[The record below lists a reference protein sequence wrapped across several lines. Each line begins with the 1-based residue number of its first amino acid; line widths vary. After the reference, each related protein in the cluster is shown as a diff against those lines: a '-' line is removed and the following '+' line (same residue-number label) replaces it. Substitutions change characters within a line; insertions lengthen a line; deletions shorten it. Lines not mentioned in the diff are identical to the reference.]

1 MMKKNLFFNFK
12 GDYYMAF
19 DGVTISALVA
29 EFNDKLLNGRLYKIA
44 QTESDELLLTIKNGK
59 NQYRLLISANASLPL
74 IYLTDKNKPAPL
86 TAPNFCML
94 LRKHINNGR
103 IISITQPGLER
114 IVDFEIQHLDE
125 LGDIKTKHL
134 IIELMGKHS
143 NIIFVNEGTILDSIK
158 HVNSIMSSVRQV
170 LPGKEYFIPHTSE
183 KLNPLDVEKEVFFKT
198 VFSKPMPLSKAI
210 YTSFTGISP
219 TIAENI
225 CYEGKFD
232 SSMPANVL
240 EHGDQNIVWMYF
252 YQLIN
257 KVKNC
262 DFIPTIYEKNGKP
275 EEYGVTILS
284 TYSDCTTTSF
294 ESISTLLETY
304 YSKKNLYT
312 RMRQKSVDL
321 RKIVTNALERDNKK
335 YNIQLKQLKDTE
347 KKDKFKEYGDLLTT
361 YGYSIKEGSKEFET
375 VNYYNGKTVK
385 ITLDPTISPIENAKK
400 YFNKYSKLKRTSEA
414 LETIIV
420 ETKNSIDYLES
431 INVAIDMATTEDDLK
446 AINEELVQT
455 GFIKKK
461 HTNKKAKN
469 NSKPLHF
476 ISSDGFDMY
485 VGKNNIQ
492 NEHLTFKVATGNDWW
507 FHSKSFPGS
516 HVIVKCNN
524 QELPDNTFEEAA
536 RLAAFYSKGSNQDK
550 VEIDYIQK
558 KHVKKVAGAMPGFV
572 IYHTNYS
579 MIAEPNINNI
589 KEI

>member
-1 MMKKNLFFNFK
+1 
-12 GDYYMAF
+12 MAF

-29 EFNDKLLNGRLYKIA
+29 EFNDKLLNGRLCKIA
-44 QTESDELLLTIKNGK
+44 QTESDELLLTIKNDK

-240 EHGDQNIVWMYF
+240 EHGDQNIVWIYF

-461 HTNKKAKN
+461 HTNKKPKN

-558 KHVKKVAGAMPGFV
+558 KHIKKVAGAMPGFV

-579 MIAEPNINNI
+579 MIAEPNIDNI

>member
-1 MMKKNLFFNFK
+1 
-12 GDYYMAF
+12 MAF
-19 DGVTISALVA
+19 DGITISALVA

-375 VNYYNGKTVK
+375 VNYYNGETVK

-476 ISSDGFDMY
+476 ISSDGFDIY

-524 QELPDNTFEEAA
+524 QELPDNTFEEAV

-579 MIAEPNINNI
+579 MIAEPNIDNI

>member
-1 MMKKNLFFNFK
+1 
-12 GDYYMAF
+12 MAF
-19 DGVTISALVA
+19 DGITISALVA

-375 VNYYNGKTVK
+375 VNYYNGETVK

-461 HTNKKAKN
+461 HTNKKVKN

-476 ISSDGFDMY
+476 ISSDGFDIY

-524 QELPDNTFEEAA
+524 QELPDKTFEEAA

-579 MIAEPNINNI
+579 MIAEPNIDNI

>member
-1 MMKKNLFFNFK
+1 
-12 GDYYMAF
+12 MAF
-19 DGVTISALVA
+19 DGITISALVA

-375 VNYYNGKTVK
+375 VNYYNGETVK

-400 YFNKYSKLKRTSEA
+400 YINKYSKLKRTSEA

-476 ISSDGFDMY
+476 ISSDGFDIY

-579 MIAEPNINNI
+579 MIAEPNIDNI

>member
-1 MMKKNLFFNFK
+1 
-12 GDYYMAF
+12 MAF

-198 VFSKPMPLSKAI
+198 VFSKAMPLSKAI

-335 YNIQLKQLKDTE
+335 YNIQLKQLKSTE

-579 MIAEPNINNI
+579 MIAEPNIDNI

>member
-1 MMKKNLFFNFK
+1 
-12 GDYYMAF
+12 MAF
-19 DGVTISALVA
+19 DGITISALVA

-375 VNYYNGKTVK
+375 VNYYNGETVK

-461 HTNKKAKN
+461 HTNKKVKN

-476 ISSDGFDMY
+476 ISSDGFDIY

-579 MIAEPNINNI
+579 MIAEPNIDNI

>member
-1 MMKKNLFFNFK
+1 
-12 GDYYMAF
+12 MAF

-143 NIIFVNEGTILDSIK
+143 NIIFVNEGTISDSIK

-183 KLNPLDVEKEVFFKT
+183 KLNPLNVEKEVFFKT
-198 VFSKPMPLSKAI
+198 VFSKPMSLSKAI

-461 HTNKKAKN
+461 HTNKKPKN

-558 KHVKKVAGAMPGFV
+558 KHIKKVAGAMPGFV

-579 MIAEPNINNI
+579 MIAEPNIDNI

>member
-1 MMKKNLFFNFK
+1 
-12 GDYYMAF
+12 MAF
-19 DGVTISALVA
+19 DGITISALVA

-375 VNYYNGKTVK
+375 VNYYNGETVK

-461 HTNKKAKN
+461 HTNKKDKN

-476 ISSDGFDMY
+476 ISSDGFDIY

-579 MIAEPNINNI
+579 MIAEPNIDNI

>member
-1 MMKKNLFFNFK
+1 M
-12 GDYYMAF
+12 
-19 DGVTISALVA
+19 
-29 EFNDKLLNGRLYKIA
+29 
-44 QTESDELLLTIKNGK
+44 
-59 NQYRLLISANASLPL
+59 
-74 IYLTDKNKPAPL
+74 
-86 TAPNFCML
+86 
-94 LRKHINNGR
+94 
-103 IISITQPGLER
+103 
-114 IVDFEIQHLDE
+114 
-125 LGDIKTKHL
+125 
-134 IIELMGKHS
+134 
-143 NIIFVNEGTILDSIK
+143 
-158 HVNSIMSSVRQV
+158 
-170 LPGKEYFIPHTSE
+170 
-183 KLNPLDVEKEVFFKT
+183 
-198 VFSKPMPLSKAI
+198 
-210 YTSFTGISP
+210 
-219 TIAENI
+219 
-225 CYEGKFD
+225 
-232 SSMPANVL
+232 
-240 EHGDQNIVWMYF
+240 
-252 YQLIN
+252 
-257 KVKNC
+257 
-262 DFIPTIYEKNGKP
+262 
-275 EEYGVTILS
+275 
-284 TYSDCTTTSF
+284 
-294 ESISTLLETY
+294 
-304 YSKKNLYT
+304 
-312 RMRQKSVDL
+312 
-321 RKIVTNALERDNKK
+321 
-335 YNIQLKQLKDTE
+335 
-347 KKDKFKEYGDLLTT
+347 
-361 YGYSIKEGSKEFET
+361 
-375 VNYYNGKTVK
+375 
-385 ITLDPTISPIENAKK
+385 DPTISPIENAKK

-579 MIAEPNINNI
+579 MIAEPNIDNI

>member
-1 MMKKNLFFNFK
+1 
-12 GDYYMAF
+12 MAF
-19 DGVTISALVA
+19 DGITISALVA

-375 VNYYNGKTVK
+375 VNYYNGETVK

-461 HTNKKAKN
+461 HTNKKPKN

-558 KHVKKVAGAMPGFV
+558 KHIKKVAGAMPGFV

-579 MIAEPNINNI
+579 MIAEPNIDNI

>member
-1 MMKKNLFFNFK
+1 
-12 GDYYMAF
+12 MAF

-170 LPGKEYFIPHTSE
+170 LPVKEYFIPHTSE

>member
-1 MMKKNLFFNFK
+1 M
-12 GDYYMAF
+12 
-19 DGVTISALVA
+19 
-29 EFNDKLLNGRLYKIA
+29 
-44 QTESDELLLTIKNGK
+44 
-59 NQYRLLISANASLPL
+59 
-74 IYLTDKNKPAPL
+74 
-86 TAPNFCML
+86 
-94 LRKHINNGR
+94 
-103 IISITQPGLER
+103 
-114 IVDFEIQHLDE
+114 
-125 LGDIKTKHL
+125 
-134 IIELMGKHS
+134 
-143 NIIFVNEGTILDSIK
+143 
-158 HVNSIMSSVRQV
+158 
-170 LPGKEYFIPHTSE
+170 
-183 KLNPLDVEKEVFFKT
+183 
-198 VFSKPMPLSKAI
+198 
-210 YTSFTGISP
+210 
-219 TIAENI
+219 
-225 CYEGKFD
+225 
-232 SSMPANVL
+232 
-240 EHGDQNIVWMYF
+240 
-252 YQLIN
+252 
-257 KVKNC
+257 
-262 DFIPTIYEKNGKP
+262 
-275 EEYGVTILS
+275 
-284 TYSDCTTTSF
+284 
-294 ESISTLLETY
+294 
-304 YSKKNLYT
+304 
-312 RMRQKSVDL
+312 
-321 RKIVTNALERDNKK
+321 
-335 YNIQLKQLKDTE
+335 
-347 KKDKFKEYGDLLTT
+347 
-361 YGYSIKEGSKEFET
+361 
-375 VNYYNGKTVK
+375 
-385 ITLDPTISPIENAKK
+385 DPTISPIENAKK

>member
-1 MMKKNLFFNFK
+1 
-12 GDYYMAF
+12 MAF
-19 DGVTISALVA
+19 DGITISALVA

-183 KLNPLDVEKEVFFKT
+183 KLNTLDVEKEVFFKT

-375 VNYYNGKTVK
+375 VNYYNGETVK

-476 ISSDGFDMY
+476 ISSDGFDIY

-579 MIAEPNINNI
+579 MIAEPNIDNI

>member
-1 MMKKNLFFNFK
+1 
-12 GDYYMAF
+12 MAF
-19 DGVTISALVA
+19 DGITISALVA

-74 IYLTDKNKPAPL
+74 IYLTDKNKLAPL

-375 VNYYNGKTVK
+375 VNYYNGETVK

-476 ISSDGFDMY
+476 ISSDGFDIY

-579 MIAEPNINNI
+579 MIAEPNIDNI

>member
-1 MMKKNLFFNFK
+1 
-12 GDYYMAF
+12 MAF
-19 DGVTISALVA
+19 DGITISALVA

-262 DFIPTIYEKNGKP
+262 DFIPTTYEKNGKP

-375 VNYYNGKTVK
+375 VNYYNGETVK

-476 ISSDGFDMY
+476 ISSDGFDIY

-579 MIAEPNINNI
+579 MIAEPNIDNI

>member
-1 MMKKNLFFNFK
+1 
-12 GDYYMAF
+12 MAF
-19 DGVTISALVA
+19 DGITISALVA
-29 EFNDKLLNGRLYKIA
+29 EFNDKLLNGRLHKIA

-375 VNYYNGKTVK
+375 VNYYNGETVK

-476 ISSDGFDMY
+476 ISSDGFDIY

-579 MIAEPNINNI
+579 MIAEPNIDNI

>member
-1 MMKKNLFFNFK
+1 
-12 GDYYMAF
+12 MAF
-19 DGVTISALVA
+19 DGITISALVA

-375 VNYYNGKTVK
+375 VNYYNGETVK
-385 ITLDPTISPIENAKK
+385 NTLDPTISPIENAKK

-476 ISSDGFDMY
+476 ISSDGFDIY

-579 MIAEPNINNI
+579 MIAEPNIDNI

>member
-1 MMKKNLFFNFK
+1 
-12 GDYYMAF
+12 MAF
-19 DGVTISALVA
+19 DGITISALVA

-375 VNYYNGKTVK
+375 VNYYNGETVK

-476 ISSDGFDMY
+476 ISSDGFDIY

-579 MIAEPNINNI
+579 IIAEPNIDNI

>member
-1 MMKKNLFFNFK
+1 
-12 GDYYMAF
+12 
-19 DGVTISALVA
+19 
-29 EFNDKLLNGRLYKIA
+29 
-44 QTESDELLLTIKNGK
+44 
-59 NQYRLLISANASLPL
+59 
-74 IYLTDKNKPAPL
+74 
-86 TAPNFCML
+86 
-94 LRKHINNGR
+94 
-103 IISITQPGLER
+103 
-114 IVDFEIQHLDE
+114 
-125 LGDIKTKHL
+125 
-134 IIELMGKHS
+134 
-143 NIIFVNEGTILDSIK
+143 
-158 HVNSIMSSVRQV
+158 
-170 LPGKEYFIPHTSE
+170 
-183 KLNPLDVEKEVFFKT
+183 
-198 VFSKPMPLSKAI
+198 
-210 YTSFTGISP
+210 
-219 TIAENI
+219 
-225 CYEGKFD
+225 
-232 SSMPANVL
+232 
-240 EHGDQNIVWMYF
+240 
-252 YQLIN
+252 
-257 KVKNC
+257 
-262 DFIPTIYEKNGKP
+262 
-275 EEYGVTILS
+275 
-284 TYSDCTTTSF
+284 
-294 ESISTLLETY
+294 
-304 YSKKNLYT
+304 
-312 RMRQKSVDL
+312 MRQKSVDL

-375 VNYYNGKTVK
+375 VNYYNGETVK
-385 ITLDPTISPIENAKK
+385 IILDPTISPIENAKK

-476 ISSDGFDMY
+476 ISSDGFDIY

-579 MIAEPNINNI
+579 MIAEPNIDNI

>member
-1 MMKKNLFFNFK
+1 M
-12 GDYYMAF
+12 
-19 DGVTISALVA
+19 
-29 EFNDKLLNGRLYKIA
+29 
-44 QTESDELLLTIKNGK
+44 
-59 NQYRLLISANASLPL
+59 
-74 IYLTDKNKPAPL
+74 
-86 TAPNFCML
+86 
-94 LRKHINNGR
+94 
-103 IISITQPGLER
+103 
-114 IVDFEIQHLDE
+114 
-125 LGDIKTKHL
+125 
-134 IIELMGKHS
+134 
-143 NIIFVNEGTILDSIK
+143 
-158 HVNSIMSSVRQV
+158 
-170 LPGKEYFIPHTSE
+170 
-183 KLNPLDVEKEVFFKT
+183 
-198 VFSKPMPLSKAI
+198 
-210 YTSFTGISP
+210 
-219 TIAENI
+219 
-225 CYEGKFD
+225 
-232 SSMPANVL
+232 
-240 EHGDQNIVWMYF
+240 
-252 YQLIN
+252 
-257 KVKNC
+257 
-262 DFIPTIYEKNGKP
+262 
-275 EEYGVTILS
+275 
-284 TYSDCTTTSF
+284 
-294 ESISTLLETY
+294 
-304 YSKKNLYT
+304 
-312 RMRQKSVDL
+312 
-321 RKIVTNALERDNKK
+321 
-335 YNIQLKQLKDTE
+335 
-347 KKDKFKEYGDLLTT
+347 
-361 YGYSIKEGSKEFET
+361 
-375 VNYYNGKTVK
+375 
-385 ITLDPTISPIENAKK
+385 DPTVSPIENAKK

-536 RLAAFYSKGSNQDK
+536 RLAAFFSKGSNQDK

-579 MIAEPNINNI
+579 MIAEPNIHNI

>member
-1 MMKKNLFFNFK
+1 
-12 GDYYMAF
+12 MAF
-19 DGVTISALVA
+19 DGITISALVA

-375 VNYYNGKTVK
+375 VNYYNGETVK

-476 ISSDGFDMY
+476 ISSDGFDIY

-550 VEIDYIQK
+550 VEIYYIQK

-579 MIAEPNINNI
+579 MIAEPNIDNI

>member
-1 MMKKNLFFNFK
+1 
-12 GDYYMAF
+12 MAF
-19 DGVTISALVA
+19 DGITISALVA

-375 VNYYNGKTVK
+375 VNYDNGETVK

-476 ISSDGFDMY
+476 ISSDGFDIY

-579 MIAEPNINNI
+579 MIAEPNIDNI

>member
-1 MMKKNLFFNFK
+1 
-12 GDYYMAF
+12 MAF

-74 IYLTDKNKPAPL
+74 IYLTDKTKPAPL

-232 SSMPANVL
+232 SSIPANVL

-375 VNYYNGKTVK
+375 INYYNGKTVK

-579 MIAEPNINNI
+579 MIAEPNIDNI